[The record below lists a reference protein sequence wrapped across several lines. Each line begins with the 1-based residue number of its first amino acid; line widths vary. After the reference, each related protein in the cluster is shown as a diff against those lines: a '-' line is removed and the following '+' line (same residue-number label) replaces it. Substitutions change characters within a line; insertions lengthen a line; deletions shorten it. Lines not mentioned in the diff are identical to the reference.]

1 LSYDETALRAFG
13 ADVQR
18 LIDGHDL
25 GRART
30 YELFRETLL
39 GEQPDLQQGALL
51 AALVAKGETP
61 GEIAGAWQAIVEYD
75 TVAASVEAAGGSGD
89 VPAGVGEG
97 EPAVGPLVENSGT
110 GMDALKTFNVSSAAA
125 IIAAAAGARLARHGA
140 RALTSKCGAV
150 DILEAVG
157 VDVECDVA
165 TVERSI
171 ASVGIGI
178 FNGMSPQVHPG
189 GLGRILSQIRFGS
202 TLNIAAS
209 LANPVRP
216 THGVRG
222 VYAEGLLAPVGDV
235 MLEIGYEH
243 ALVVHGFDARREAGM
258 DELSVLG
265 PSVVSELRADGR
277 RDAYTVEPEDFG
289 MRRAAHAEIAPL
301 DDLHAEATRF
311 VQVLGGRGHEACGD
325 AACLN
330 AAAVLYVAGRSA
342 DLGDGLAQA
351 REAVASG
358 AALSKLEEWVAAQ
371 AGGLEQRH
379 AGEARLTALCAEA
392 GRGA

>member
-1 LSYDETALRAFG
+1 MTHDTALRAFG

-18 LIDGHDL
+18 LIDGKDL
-25 GRART
+25 TRERT
-30 YELFRETLL
+30 YELFREVLL

-61 GEIAGAWQAIVEYD
+61 EEIAGAWQAIVEFD
-75 TVAASVEAAGGSGD
+75 TVPAAVASVGAA
-89 VPAGVGEG
+89 
-97 EPAVGPLVENSGT
+97 GPLVENSGT

-125 IIAAAAGARLARHGA
+125 VIAAARGARVARHGA
-140 RALTSKCGAV
+140 RALTSTCGAV

-157 VDVECDVA
+157 VDVDCDAA
-165 TVERSI
+165 TVGRSI
-171 ASVGIGI
+171 AAAGIGI
-178 FNGMSPQVHPG
+178 FNGMSPAVHPG

-209 LANPVRP
+209 LANPARP

-222 VYAEGLLAPVGDV
+222 VYADGLLGPVGDV

-243 ALVVHGFDARREAGM
+243 AVVVHGYDDRREAGM

-265 PSVVSELRADGR
+265 PSVVSERRADGR
-277 RDAYTVEPEDFG
+277 CDVYTLEPEDMG
-289 MRRAAHAEIAPL
+289 LRRAALEEIAPL
-301 DDLHAEATRF
+301 GDLRSEAVRF
-311 VQVLGGRGHEACGD
+311 VQVLGGRGHAACCD

-330 AAAVLYVAGRSA
+330 AAAVLYVAGQAA

-358 AALSKLEEWVAAQ
+358 AALAKLEEWVATQ
-371 AGGLEQRH
+371 AGDGDRRGS
-379 AGEARLTALCAEA
+379 GEARLAGLRSEA
-392 GRGA
+392 GLPG

>member
-1 LSYDETALRAFG
+1 MTPDDNALRAFG
-13 ADVQR
+13 AAVQR
-18 LIDGHDL
+18 LIDGKDL
-25 GRART
+25 TRERT
-30 YELFRETLL
+30 YELFREVLL

-61 GEIAGAWQAIVEYD
+61 EEIAGAWQAIVEFD
-75 TVAASVEAAGGSGD
+75 TVPAAIGSVGSAGSR
-89 VPAGVGEG
+89 
-97 EPAVGPLVENSGT
+97 GPLVENSGT
-110 GMDALKTFNVSSAAA
+110 GMDTLKTFNVSSAAA
-125 IIAAAAGARLARHGA
+125 IIAAAGGARIARHGA

-157 VDVECDVA
+157 VDVDCDAA

-171 ASVGIGI
+171 DVAGIGI
-178 FNGMSPQVHPG
+178 FNGMSPAVHPG

-222 VYAEGLLAPVGDV
+222 VYADGMLGPVGDV
-235 MLEIGYEH
+235 MMEIGYEH
-243 ALVVHGFDARREAGM
+243 ALVVHGYDDRREAGM

-265 PSVVSELRADGR
+265 ASVVSELRAGGS

-289 MRRAAHAEIAPL
+289 LRRAEHGEIAPL
-301 DDLHAEATRF
+301 GDLHDESVRF
-311 VQVLGGRGHEACGD
+311 LQVLGGRGHEACGD

-330 AAAVLYVAGRSA
+330 AAAVLYVAGRAA
-342 DLGDGLAQA
+342 DLSGGLAQA
-351 REAVASG
+351 REAVESG
-358 AALSKLEEWVAAQ
+358 AALAKLEEWVAAQ
-371 AGGLEQRH
+371 AGSVEQRA
-379 AGEARLTALCAEA
+379 AGETRLSALRAEA
-392 GRGA
+392 GLPA

>member
-1 LSYDETALRAFG
+1 MTPDDTALRAFG

-18 LIDGHDL
+18 LIEGRDL
-25 GRART
+25 SRERT
-30 YELFRETLL
+30 YELFRQVLL

-61 GEIAGAWQAIVEYD
+61 EEIAGAWQAIVEFD
-75 TVAASVEAAGGSGD
+75 TVPAAVSAA
-89 VPAGVGEG
+89 
-97 EPAVGPLVENSGT
+97 GPLVENSGT

-125 IIAAAAGARLARHGA
+125 VIAAACGARMARHGA

-157 VDVECDVA
+157 VDVDCDGA
-165 TVERSI
+165 AVERSI
-171 ASVGIGI
+171 GRAGIGI
-178 FNGMSPQVHPG
+178 FNGMSPAVHPG

-209 LANPVRP
+209 LANPARP

-222 VYAEGLLAPVGDV
+222 VYAQGLVGPVGDV
-235 MLEIGYEH
+235 MMEIGYER
-243 ALVVHGFDARREAGM
+243 AIVVHGYDDRREAGM

-265 PSVVSELRADGR
+265 ASLVNELHADGR

-289 MRRAAHAEIAPL
+289 IRRATHAEIAPL
-301 DDLHAEATRF
+301 DDLRAEAVRF
-311 VQVLGGRGHEACGD
+311 LQVVGGRGSEACGD

-330 AAAVLYVAGRSA
+330 AAAVLYVAGEA
-342 DLGDGLAQA
+342 TDLSDGLVQA

-358 AALSKLEEWVAAQ
+358 AALRKLEEWVAAQ
-371 AGGLEQRH
+371 AGGVTQRQ
-379 AGEARLTALCAEA
+379 AGEARLDALLAEA
-392 GRGA
+392 GLGI

>member
-1 LSYDETALRAFG
+1 MTPDDTALRAFG

-18 LIDGHDL
+18 LIEGKDL
-25 GRART
+25 TRERT
-30 YELFRETLL
+30 YELFREVLL
-39 GEQPDLQQGALL
+39 GEQPDIQQGALL

-61 GEIAGAWQAIVEYD
+61 EEIAGAWQAIVEFD
-75 TVAASVEAAGGSGD
+75 TVSAAVASVSG
-89 VPAGVGEG
+89 PR
-97 EPAVGPLVENSGT
+97 GPLVENSGT

-125 IIAAAAGARLARHGA
+125 VIAAACGARVARHGA

-157 VDVECDVA
+157 VDVDCDAA

-171 ASVGIGI
+171 GRAGIGI
-178 FNGMSPQVHPG
+178 FNGMSPAVHPG

-222 VYAEGLLAPVGDV
+222 VYADGLLGPVGDV
-235 MLEIGYEH
+235 MMEIGYEH
-243 ALVVHGFDARREAGM
+243 AMVVHGYDDRREAGM

-265 PSVVSELRADGR
+265 ASVVSELHADGW
-277 RDAYTVEPEDFG
+277 RDSYVVEPEDFG
-289 MRRAAHAEIAPL
+289 LRRAAHREIAPL
-301 DDLHAEATRF
+301 GDLRSEAVRF
-311 VQVLGGRGHEACGD
+311 IQVLGDRGHEACGD

-330 AAAVLYVAGRSA
+330 AAAVLYVAGRA
-342 DLGDGLAQA
+342 TDLEHGLVQA
-351 REAVASG
+351 REAVGSG
-358 AALSKLEEWVAAQ
+358 AAIAKLEEWVAAQ
-371 AGGLEQRH
+371 AGGVDQRE
-379 AGEARLTALCAEA
+379 AGEARLASLRTEA
-392 GRGA
+392 GMTA

>member
-1 LSYDETALRAFG
+1 MTTDDSVLRAFG

-18 LIDGHDL
+18 LIRGEDL
-25 GRART
+25 TRERT
-30 YELFRETLL
+30 YELFRQVLL

-61 GEIAGAWQAIVEYD
+61 EEIAGAWQAIVEFD
-75 TVAASVEAAGGSGD
+75 TVPAAVESVAA
-89 VPAGVGEG
+89 AR
-97 EPAVGPLVENSGT
+97 GPLVENSGT
-110 GMDALKTFNVSSAAA
+110 GMDTLKTFNVSSAAA
-125 IIAAAAGARLARHGA
+125 IIAAARGARIARHGA
-140 RALTSKCGAV
+140 RALTSSCGAV

-157 VDVECDVA
+157 VDVDCDGS

-171 ASVGIGI
+171 DVAGIGL
-178 FNGMSPQVHPG
+178 FNGMSAAVHPG

-209 LANPVRP
+209 LANPMHP

-222 VYAEGLLAPVGDV
+222 VYADGMLGPVGDV
-235 MLEIGYEH
+235 MMEIGYEH
-243 ALVVHGFDARREAGM
+243 AMVVHGYDDRREAGM

-265 PSVVSELRADGR
+265 ASVVSELHANGR
-277 RDAYTVEPEDFG
+277 RDAYTVEPEDLG
-289 MRRAAHAEIAPL
+289 LRRAAHSEIAPL
-301 DDLHAEATRF
+301 GGLRSEAVRF
-311 VQVLGGRGHEACGD
+311 IQVLGGHGHAACGD

-330 AAAVLYVAGRSA
+330 AAAVLYVAGRAA

-358 AALSKLEEWVAAQ
+358 AALAKLEEWVAVQ
-371 AGGLEQRH
+371 SGGIDKRMS
-379 AGEARLTALCAEA
+379 GEARLSALRQEA
-392 GRGA
+392 GLPA

>member
-1 LSYDETALRAFG
+1 MTPDDTALRAFG

-18 LIDGHDL
+18 LIDGQDL
-25 GRART
+25 SRERI
-30 YELFRETLL
+30 YELFRQVLL

-61 GEIAGAWQAIVEYD
+61 EEIAGAWQAIVEFD
-75 TVAASVEAAGGSGD
+75 TVPAAVASVTAA
-89 VPAGVGEG
+89 
-97 EPAVGPLVENSGT
+97 GPLVENSGT

-125 IIAAAAGARLARHGA
+125 IIAAARGARLARHGA
-140 RALTSKCGAV
+140 RALTSSCGAV

-157 VDVECDVA
+157 VDVDCDGA

-171 ASVGIGI
+171 DIAGIGL
-178 FNGMSPQVHPG
+178 FNGMSPAVHPG

-222 VYAEGLLAPVGDV
+222 VYADSLLGPVGDV

-243 ALVVHGFDARREAGM
+243 ALVVHGYDDRREAGM

-265 PSVVSELRADGR
+265 ASVVSEVRADGR
-277 RDAYTVEPEDFG
+277 RDSYTVEPEDFG
-289 MRRAAHAEIAPL
+289 MRRAAHSEIAPL
-301 DDLHAEATRF
+301 VGLRDESVRF
-311 VQVLGGRGHEACGD
+311 LQVLAGRDHEACGD

-330 AAAVLYVAGRSA
+330 AAAVLYVAGLAA

-351 REAVASG
+351 REVVASG
-358 AALSKLEEWVAAQ
+358 AALEKLEEWVAAQ
-371 AGGLEQRH
+371 AGGVEQRT
-379 AGEARLTALCAEA
+379 AGEARLSALRDEA
-392 GRGA
+392 GLRV